1 MAVFL
6 KLISSIGFVAALT
19 VLVGC
24 TDSLSSSSTGGSSSM
39 DQLASATDSQKAA
52 REKAEA
58 DRKAEEAR
66 QAEEAAKNPPPPRI
80 ETVTAN
86 SMKKGKS
93 LEGGGY
99 LSTVT
104 HSRFFAEHQIILDN
118 IRHAMDLYNA
128 EHGHYPKTQE
138 EFMKQIIEPNEPS
151 TKLPEL
157 PEGWE
162 YLYDPQ
168 EPLEL
173 KMINRSGT
181 GTPQAVE

>member
-1 MAVFL
+1 MVFTKRVACVVAIAVF
-6 KLISSIGFVAALT
+6 SSFT
-19 VLVGC
+19 GC
-24 TDSLSSSSTGGSSSM
+24 GSSGDTGGGGSSM
-39 DQLASATDSQKAA
+39 DQMASAVGAQNAA
-52 REKAEA
+52 LKKAED

-66 QAEEAAKNPPPPRI
+66 KAAEAAKTPLPPQI

-99 LSTVT
+99 LSAVT
-104 HSRFFAEHQIILDN
+104 HSRFFAEHQLILDN

-128 EHGHYPKTQE
+128 EHGNYPKTQE

-162 YLYDPQ
+162 YFYDPKD
-168 EPLEL
+168 PLEL
-173 KMINRSGT
+173 KMINKSGS
-181 GTPQAVE
+181 GDANAVQ